1 MKKAKKSLGQNFLID
16 KNICNKI
23 IKQTIIKN
31 KKIIEIGPGKGFL
44 TDLILQHN
52 PNKMYL
58 IEKDNELSSYLKKKY
73 ILFKNVIVIN
83 KDLLEV
89 DNNIFKNTTIIGN
102 LPYNVGTK
110 IILYLIKNSTN
121 INEMIFMIQK
131 EVAIKFDYK
140 IKKMNKYKFLTR
152 IFCEYK
158 RCFNVNPSVFI
169 PRPKVKSTVVKFI
182 FKERNDIYEKAL
194 NFCNIIFVNRRKKI
208 SNKFNFNGKIEK
220 KLIDKR
226 IDQISMNDLLKIYN
240 FL

>member
-23 IKQTIIKN
+23 IKQTVIKN

-44 TDLILQHN
+44 TDLILQHS

-58 IEKDNELSSYLKKKY
+58 IEKDNELSCYLKKKY
-73 ILFKNVIVIN
+73 IKSKNVKVIN

-110 IILYLIKNSTN
+110 IILYLIKNSKN

-182 FKERNDIYEKAL
+182 FKERKDIYDKAL

-208 SNKFNFNGKIEK
+208 SNKFNFNENIEK
-220 KLIDKR
+220 KLINKR

-240 FL
+240 FF

>member
-16 KNICNKI
+16 KNVCNKI

-31 KKIIEIGPGKGFL
+31 KKIIEIGPGKGIL

-73 ILFKNVIVIN
+73 IVFKNVIVIN

-110 IILYLIKNSTN
+110 IILYLIKNSKN